1 MSVTGR
7 APVDDSD
14 CPPAVASA
22 EKPAP
27 PRRRP
32 VQERSRGTVS
42 AILEA
47 AARLFDRGGATTN
60 GIARLAGV
68 SIGSLY
74 EYFPN
79 KDAILESLVDRHVD
93 DAVAQLRR
101 ELSDLPPATTPL
113 AVGVRRL
120 VERMLELHA
129 DRPGLHRMLVGRVM
143 GMPAVRH
150 RLLAVERRVRDEL
163 VAWLRAHPEVAVPD
177 VALAVR
183 VVVEGTDALVHR
195 FVEDPEGTSPA
206 AFADE
211 VVRLWLGYLGIGY
224 LGAGR

>member
-1 MSVTGR
+1 
-7 APVDDSD
+7 
-14 CPPAVASA
+14 
-22 EKPAP
+22 
-27 PRRRP
+27 
-32 VQERSRGTVS
+32 VS

-93 DAVAQLRR
+93 DALDDLRR
-101 ELSDLPPATTPL
+101 ELASLPPATTPL

-120 VERMLELHA
+120 VDRMLELHA

-143 GMPAVRH
+143 TLPAVRR
-150 RLLAVERRVRDEL
+150 RLLEAERRVRGEL
-163 VAWLRAHPEVAVPD
+163 VEWLRAQPEVHVPD
-177 VALAVR
+177 VALAGR
-183 VVVEGTDALVHR
+183 VIVEGTDALVHR
-195 FVEDPEGTSPA
+195 WVEDAGGVSSE
-206 AFADE
+206 AFAAE
-211 VVRLWLGYLGIGY
+211 VTRLWVGYLRGQ
-224 LGAGR
+224 AS

>member
-7 APVDDSD
+7 APADDSD
-14 CPPAVASA
+14 SPTAVPTV
-22 EKPAP
+22 EKPAQ
-27 PRRRP
+27 PRRKP

-79 KDAILESLVDRHVD
+79 KDAILESLIDHHVD

-101 ELSDLPPATTPL
+101 ELEALPPATTPL

-120 VERMLELHA
+120 VDRMLELHA

-143 GMPAVRH
+143 GMPAVRR
-150 RLLAVERRVRDEL
+150 RLLAVERRLRDEL
-163 VAWLRAHPEVAVPD
+163 AVWMRAQPEVAVPD

-195 FVEDPEGTSPA
+195 FVEDPEGTSRET
-206 AFADE
+206 FADE
-211 VVRLWLGYLGIGY
+211 VTRLWVGY
-224 LGAGR
+224 LGAGSPRGR

>member
-1 MSVTGR
+1 MAT
-7 APVDDSD
+7 
-14 CPPAVASA
+14 A
-22 EKPAP
+22 EKPANS
-27 PRRRP
+27 RRRP
-32 VQERSRGTVS
+32 VQERSRSTVA

-79 KDAILESLVDRHVD
+79 KDAILESLVDHHVE
-93 DAVAQLRR
+93 DAVRDLRA
-101 ELSDLPPATTPL
+101 ELAALPPATTPL
-113 AVGVRRL
+113 ATGVRRL
-120 VERMLELHA
+120 VDRMLELHA

-143 GMPAVRH
+143 GMPAVRR
-150 RLLAVERRVRDEL
+150 RLLEVERRVRDEL
-163 VAWLRAHPEVAVPD
+163 VSWLRAHPEVTVPD

-195 FVEDPEGTSPA
+195 WVEDPEDIEA
-206 AFADE
+206 EAFAAE
-211 VVRLWLGYLGIGY
+211 VTRLWIGY
-224 LGAGR
+224 LGGGRLGAGHLAGGE

>member
-1 MSVTGR
+1 M
-7 APVDDSD
+7 A
-14 CPPAVASA
+14 
-22 EKPAP
+22 
-27 PRRRP
+27 
-32 VQERSRGTVS
+32 

-47 AARLFDRGGATTN
+47 AARLFDRGSATTN

-93 DAVAQLRR
+93 DAVAELRQ
-101 ELSDLPPATTPL
+101 ELAALPPATTPL
-113 AVGVRRL
+113 ATGVRRL
-120 VERMLELHA
+120 VDRMLELHA
-129 DRPGLHRMLVGRVM
+129 DRPGLHRVLVARVM
-143 GMPAVRH
+143 GMPTVRR

-163 VAWLRAHPEVAVPD
+163 IVWLRGHPEVAVPD

-195 FVEDPEGTSPA
+195 FVEDPEGTAPE

-211 VVRLWLGYLGIGY
+211 VTRLWLGYLG
-224 LGAGR
+224 AGVSGRPLKPTC

>member
-1 MSVTGR
+1 MQESVTGR
-7 APVDDSD
+7 ALADDSD
-14 CPPAVASA
+14 CPPAVATA

-27 PRRRP
+27 RRRTP
-32 VQERSRGTVS
+32 VQARSQGTVS

-47 AARLFDRGGATTN
+47 AARLFDRGSATTN

-93 DAVAQLRR
+93 DAVAELRR
-101 ELSDLPPATTPL
+101 ELAALPPATTPL

-120 VERMLELHA
+120 VDRMLELHA
-129 DRPGLHRMLVGRVM
+129 DRPGLHRMLVARVM
-143 GMPAVRH
+143 GMPAVRR
-150 RLLAVERRVRDEL
+150 RLLVVERRMRDEL
-163 VAWLRAHPEVAVPD
+163 ALWLRAQPEVTVPD
-177 VALAVR
+177 LEVAVR

-195 FVEDPEGTSPA
+195 FVEDPEGTSRE

-211 VVRLWLGYLGIGY
+211 ITRLWVGYLG
-224 LGAGR
+224 R